1 MDSETNIRD
10 ITDGF
15 FYELDEIICV
25 KCGYRWI
32 AARPEGTLLKHLECP
47 KGHVGFAILTG
58 EDIDRVYDSEKK
70 EVRDADK
77 IIKTDECR
85 IVAHEKSAERILPFK
100 ELQKQRC
107 P

>member
-1 MDSETNIRD
+1 VENDIRD

-25 KCGYRWI
+25 KCGRRWI

-47 KGHVGFAILTG
+47 EGHVGFAILTG
-58 EDIDRVYDSEKK
+58 EDIDRVYDSAGK
-70 EVRDADK
+70 EDQDADQ

-85 IVAHEKSAERILPFK
+85 IVAHETSAERILPFK
-100 ELQKQRC
+100 ELQKQRS